1 MKYGLKDMDQICSLP
16 KRERERER
24 EREKKKKKKK
34 KKKSF
39 RDECPIIE
47 DEIYCVLSNT
57 MLK

>member
-24 EREKKKKKKK
+24 EKKKKKKK

-39 RDECPIIE
+39 RDERPIIE

>member
-1 MKYGLKDMDQICSLP
+1 MKYGLKDMDQICSFP
-16 KRERERER
+16 KKRERER

-34 KKKSF
+34 SF
-39 RDECPIIE
+39 RDERPIIE